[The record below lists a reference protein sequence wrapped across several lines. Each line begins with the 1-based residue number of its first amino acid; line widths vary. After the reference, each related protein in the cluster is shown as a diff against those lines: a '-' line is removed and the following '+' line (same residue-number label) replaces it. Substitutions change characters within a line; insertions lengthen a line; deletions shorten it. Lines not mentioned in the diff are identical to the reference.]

1 MYNFPPLA
9 VVGAHIETVICH
21 LSSEATFTEA
31 ITRSYQ
37 PITCLYSPIMACYRG
52 SRVKFVFS
60 IPVCVIWN
68 LIASCGCRCG
78 PRQR

>member
-1 MYNFPPLA
+1 MYNLPPLA

-21 LSSEATFTEA
+21 LSSEATFSGE

-52 SRVKFVFS
+52 SRVKFVL
-60 IPVCVIWN
+60 WN
-68 LIASCGCRCG
+68 LIASCECRCG